1 LGKTAASP
9 LLEAYFE
16 RRAALRRFF
25 QAKLG
30 ASAAEADDLL
40 QDLYLKLAQGNPP
53 EAIASPGAYLY
64 RLANNLTL
72 DRARANRRALQR
84 DAAWRLAYHRAGPAE
99 DLADLPEA
107 DAALM
112 ARERL
117 AKLMKALDTL
127 PPQTQR
133 VFRLHKFDGLSYGE
147 TAERLGVSKSAV
159 EKHMT
164 TALKRLLRVLEDQG

>member
-9 LLEAYFE
+9 LLDAYFE
-16 RRAALRRFF
+16 RRPALKRFF

-30 ASAAEADDLL
+30 ASSAEADDLL
-40 QDLYLKLAQGNPP
+40 QDLYLKLAQAGGA
-53 EAIASPGAYLY
+53 EAISSPGAYLY

-72 DRARANRRALQR
+72 DCARARRRALQR
-84 DAAWRLAYHRAGPAE
+84 DSAWRETHHRAGPAE

-117 AKLMKALDTL
+117 ARLMKLLDTL
-127 PPQTQR
+127 PAQTQR
-133 VFRLHKFDGLSYGE
+133 VFRMHKFDGLSYGE

-164 TALKRLLRVLEDQG
+164 TALKRLLQGLED